1 MHEYLFLLSSQ
12 YSYTK
17 RLSRYSRVKRML
29 SLYLPTVE
37 LVDMKSDIPD
47 FRILLFFPEELLLLC
62 YLKYILVT
70 NLLLL
75 SNFVRS
81 TLKQ

>member
-1 MHEYLFLLSSQ
+1 MHKFLFLLSSQ

-37 LVDMKSDIPD
+37 PVNVKSDIPD

-62 YLKYILVT
+62 Y
-70 NLLLL
+70 
-75 SNFVRS
+75 
-81 TLKQ
+81 